1 MSGRLFAQPLVID
14 DLTLGYEEHPAV
26 HHLHLQVAPGTL
38 VAIVGPNGA
47 GKSTL
52 LKGLAGLMPPLQGH
66 IDGPGRQQV
75 AYMPQTADIDRSF
88 PITVF
93 DLVAMGLWRETG
105 ALGWIGR
112 AQRQRCQQAL
122 ATVGL
127 GEFSHRTLDTLSG
140 GQFQRALFARLLL
153 QDASL
158 LLLDEPFAAVD
169 DRTTTELVAVLHH
182 WRQEGR
188 TVLAVLHDLALVR
201 QHFDHVLLL
210 AREAIAWGHPDD
222 VLTPTLLAQAR
233 RLHEAFDDTAPVCE
247 VSPAP
252 AMSRAAAHHHH
263 RGP

>member
-1 MSGRLFAQPLVID
+1 MKTPPLNQPLVLD
-14 DLTLGYEEHPAV
+14 DLTLGYERHPAV
-26 HHLHLQVAPGTL
+26 HHLHLRVEPGML
-38 VAIVGPNGA
+38 VAVVGPNGA

-52 LKGLAGLMPPLQGH
+52 LKGLAGLMPPLQGR
-66 IDGPGRQQV
+66 IDGPARRHI

-105 ALGWIGR
+105 ALGWISR
-112 AQRQRCQQAL
+112 SQRQRCQQAL

-127 GEFSHRTLDTLSG
+127 SEFGHRTLDTLSG

-158 LLLDEPFAAVD
+158 LLLDEPFSAVD
-169 DRTTTELVAVLHH
+169 DRTTTELTAVLHQ
-182 WRQEGR
+182 WQNEGR

-210 AREAIAWGHPDD
+210 AREALAWGHPDE
-222 VLTPTLLAQAR
+222 VLTPERLAQAR
-233 RLHEAFDDTAPVCE
+233 GLHEAFDDSAPLCE
-247 VSPAP
+247 VSAP
-252 AMSRAAAHHHH
+252 PTPGAESPPH
-263 RGP
+263 P